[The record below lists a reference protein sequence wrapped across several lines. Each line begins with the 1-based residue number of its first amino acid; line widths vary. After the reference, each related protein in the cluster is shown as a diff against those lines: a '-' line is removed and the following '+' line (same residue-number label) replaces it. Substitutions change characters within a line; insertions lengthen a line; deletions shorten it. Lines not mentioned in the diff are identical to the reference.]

1 METRKYLFE
10 TKWKQFLTKNDR
22 SARMYEASKIN
33 EGFSKGEDVEFSA
46 MFGKVQG
53 VVVDPNAEKQYLG
66 KMTKGI
72 SIEVKSTDDNAKNYI
87 EPGAN
92 LFIDDKSFWRV
103 SKSDNSENNPSEA
116 QDYDITI
123 NHAVVYIGN
132 SEHTYHIT
140 GKLDADVIDEILS
153 DIDAY
158 DDSGN
163 NSVRLDCELKTEQGS
178 IDMSITYMS
187 NGDLEG
193 VDLDDRELAAEQGI
207 KELDIINYLNGLF

>member
-10 TKWKQFLTKNDR
+10 TKWKQFLK
-22 SARMYEASKIN
+22 EN
-33 EGFSKGEDVEFSA
+33 ESQK
-46 MFGKVQG
+46 
-53 VVVDPNAEKQYLG
+53 
-66 KMTKGI
+66 
-72 SIEVKSTDDNAKNYI
+72 
-87 EPGAN
+87 
-92 LFIDDKSFWRV
+92 
-103 SKSDNSENNPSEA
+103 
-116 QDYDITI
+116 YDITI

-132 SEHTYHIT
+132 AEHTYHIT

-163 NSVRLDCELKTEQGS
+163 NSVRLDCELKTERGS

-193 VDLDDRELAAEQGI
+193 VDLDDRELASEQGI
-207 KELDIINYLNGLF
+207 TELDIINYLNGLF